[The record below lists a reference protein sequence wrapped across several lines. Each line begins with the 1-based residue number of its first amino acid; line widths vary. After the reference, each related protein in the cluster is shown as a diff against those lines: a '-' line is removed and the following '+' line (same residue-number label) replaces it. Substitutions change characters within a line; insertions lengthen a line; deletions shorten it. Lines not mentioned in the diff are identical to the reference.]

1 MDKKNNSKKG
11 GTFYGNPED
20 RPADYDHTNVEKF
33 KELCGTKT
41 DPIGHEKW
49 EEISPE
55 NRVSIIEK
63 SIGDRPENDRK
74 WLHCF
79 ERESLITWLRRN
91 PVNPI
96 TRTRINNDILRQFGV
111 PITNIYYDNEDILP
125 RQNAFTTDEIE
136 AINTEYI
143 IDNLENRNVNDQ
155 PIIPS
160 PVPQAPILE
169 PVEVSGELMDEIND
183 DEFTL

>member
-1 MDKKNNSKKG
+1 MKG

-33 KELCGTKT
+33 KELCRTVE
-41 DPIGHEKW
+41 DPINHEKW

-55 NRVSIIEK
+55 NRVSITER
-63 SIGDRPENDRK
+63 SGDGT

-79 ERESLITWLRRN
+79 ERESLIRWLRI
-91 PVNPI
+91 NPI
-96 TRTRINNDILRQFGV
+96 NPNTRTRVNDDVLRQFGI

-125 RQNAFTTDEIE
+125 RQNALTADEIE
-136 AINTEYI
+136 AINTAYI

-155 PIIPS
+155 PI
-160 PVPQAPILE
+160 PQAPILE
-169 PVEVSGELMDEIND
+169 PVQVPGELMDEIND